1 MNRNIRIFISLLLS
15 ALLLAGIS
23 GCSGFDDAE
32 NTNDN
37 LLRVGLRADVTGLS
51 IYNETTGMFYGLEAE
66 LADALAERM
75 GYSGAEYVGVR
86 TDEREE
92 KLLGGDI
99 DLLLAGYS
107 IYEDREQIV
116 DFTSP
121 YFTCETYVAVER
133 TSLITEMQDLAGMM
147 IGAVTDGNDGVL
159 FQLKMEELGL
169 DKTAD
174 GESAYTLLYFDT
186 YDQLMDALEVGEI
199 DAAIIAIVYQGDYDN
214 GERISIGDPLG
225 EQVFGAATIKDGD
238 LSAPAAEA
246 MQSLLD
252 DGTIRQ
258 MIDKWEFNWE
268 D

>member
-1 MNRNIRIFISLLLS
+1 MKRNLRILISFLLS
-15 ALLLAGIS
+15 ALLLAGVS
-23 GCSGFDDAE
+23 GCSAFEDAE
-32 NTNDN
+32 NTEDN
-37 LLRVGLRADVTGLS
+37 PLRVGLRADVAGLS

-75 GYSGAEYVGVR
+75 GYSGVEYVGLSA
-86 TDEREE
+86 DEREE
-92 KLLGGDI
+92 KLLSGDI

-107 IYEDREQIV
+107 IYEEREQIV
-116 DFTSP
+116 DFTPP
-121 YFTCETYVAVER
+121 YFTCETYVAVEG

-147 IGAVTDGNDGVL
+147 IGAVTDGNDGEL

-199 DAAIIAIVYQGDYDN
+199 DAVVMDIVYQVDYDN
-214 GERISIGDPLG
+214 GERISVGGPLG
-225 EQVFGAATIKDGD
+225 EQVFGAATIKDSD
-238 LSAPAAEA
+238 LSTPAAEA

-252 DGTIRQ
+252 DGTIQQ